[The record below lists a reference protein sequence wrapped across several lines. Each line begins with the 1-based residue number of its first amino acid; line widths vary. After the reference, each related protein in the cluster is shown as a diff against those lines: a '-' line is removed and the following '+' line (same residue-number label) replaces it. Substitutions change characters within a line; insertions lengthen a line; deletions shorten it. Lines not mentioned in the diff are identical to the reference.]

1 MYDLDKNE
9 SYDLKDLNSKEK
21 DILFEWL
28 EKNDKGWKRKFLDN
42 FTIGEGLCWCT
53 SEWMFDGQEPT
64 KNALKLF
71 RNKNKID

>member
-42 FTIGEGLCWCT
+42 FTIGKGLCWCT
-53 SEWMFDGQEPT
+53 SEWRFHGEPT
-64 KNALKLF
+64 KNALVLF
-71 RNKNKID
+71 KNNNLID

>member
-1 MYDLDKNE
+1 MKNLNKNE
-9 SYDLKDLNSKEK
+9 SYDIKDLDSDKK
-21 DILFEWL
+21 DILFKWL
-28 EKNDKGWKRKFLDN
+28 EQNDKGWKRRFLDN
-42 FTIGEGLCWCT
+42 SSEGKGLCWCT

>member
-1 MYDLDKNE
+1 MKNLNKNE
-9 SYDLKDLNSKEK
+9 SYDIKDLDSKEK

-42 FTIGEGLCWCT
+42 FTIGKGLCWCT

>member
-28 EKNDKGWKRKFLDN
+28 EKNDKGWERKFLDD
-42 FTIGEGLCWCT
+42 FTIGKGLCWWI
-53 SEWMFDGQEPT
+53 SEWRFHGEPT
-64 KNALKLF
+64 KNALVLF
-71 RNKNKID
+71 KNNNLID